1 MFIKLLI
8 VTLLFVALSGILLGI
23 RILLRKNGRFP
34 QFHVGHNKE
43 MRKRG
48 IKCAQATDTGCTP
61 LNRTGSCSSRG
72 NVASS
77 TEK

>member
-8 VTLLFVALSGILLGI
+8 LSLLLVALSGIFLGI
-23 RILLRKNGRFP
+23 RILLRQNGKFP

-48 IKCAQATDTGCTP
+48 ISCAQRLIRDVLRFTDPVPVQPAG
-61 LNRTGSCSSRG
+61 
-72 NVASS
+72 V
-77 TEK
+77 

>member
-8 VTLLFVALSGILLGI
+8 ITLILVALSGIFLGL
-23 RILLRKNGRFP
+23 RILLRQNGKFP

-48 IKCAQATDTGCTP
+48 IKCAQSTDTGCTP
-61 LNRTGSCSSRG
+61 LNNSGSCSVCGSL
-72 NVASS
+72 
-77 TEK
+77 TEH

>member
-8 VTLLFVALSGILLGI
+8 ITLLLVALSGIFLGI
-23 RILLRKNGRFP
+23 RILLRQNGKFP
-34 QFHVGHNKE
+34 QFHVGHNSE

-48 IKCAQATDTGCTP
+48 IRCAQGTDTGCTP
-61 LNRTGSCSSRG
+61 LHGSGTCSSCG
-72 NVASS
+72 SIVPS